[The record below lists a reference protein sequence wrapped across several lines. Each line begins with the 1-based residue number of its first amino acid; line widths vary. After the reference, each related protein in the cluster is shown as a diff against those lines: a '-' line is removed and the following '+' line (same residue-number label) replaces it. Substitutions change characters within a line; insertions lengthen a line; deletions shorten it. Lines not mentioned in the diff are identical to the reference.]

1 MRYFLLGLLVWG
13 VFTTFCRHHYVCK
26 IKGLCGNTEIVA
38 DARAKSLSFAN
49 EGKVVFD
56 GYDQFAVNG
65 SDIDLNDNNEA
76 YLQKVADWMKANP
89 GNELTIT
96 GKFLESEKDVQA
108 GMFENLGLA
117 RADKAR
123 KLLSK
128 LGIEENRIAIDYQ
141 MVNGTSLDA
150 PLAFAGTTA
159 NTTDKKPDDYDG
171 NGETLTKASFTFA
184 NMTYS
189 DANFEYNSDV
199 FKPGSAFQTY
209 ADSVKTY
216 LELNP
221 DKSMDIIGHTDSK
234 GSNTYNESL
243 GLRRSKSAKKY
254 FEGLGVNRKRIGT
267 ATQGERQPISSN
279 QSEAG
284 RQKNRRVNIKIK

>member
-26 IKGLCGNTEIVA
+26 IKGLCGEEEVVA
-38 DARAKSLSFAN
+38 NARAKTLAFADDGN
-49 EGKVVFD
+49 VVFD
-56 GYDQFAVNG
+56 GFDQFAFNG
-65 SDIDLNDNNEA
+65 SNIDLNDNNEA

-89 GNELTIT
+89 GKKLKIV
-96 GKFLESEKDVQA
+96 GKFLESEQGVEV
-108 GMFENLGLA
+108 GIFENLGQV
-117 RADKAR
+117 RADAAR

-128 LGIEENRIAIDYQ
+128 LGVDENRIAIDYK
-141 MVNGTSLDA
+141 MVSGDTLESPLSFGAKAGDDGDA
-150 PLAFAGTTA
+150 
-159 NTTDKKPDDYDG
+159 KPDDYNKDG
-171 NGETLTKASFTFA
+171 EKLSEASFTFT

-221 DKSMDIIGHTDSK
+221 NKSLTIIGHTDNK
-234 GSNTYNESL
+234 GSNTYNDGL
-243 GLRRSKSAKKY
+243 GARRAKSAKRY
-254 FEGLGVNRKRIGT
+254 FEGIGVEGKKIST
-267 ATQGERQPISSN
+267 ATKGERQPIATN
-279 QSEAG
+279 KTDAG
-284 RQKNRRVNIKIK
+284 RQKNRRVNVQIK